1 MQSTIDFVREKYGPL
16 LSFDQVAKLFDRSTD
31 GLRVCINNQS
41 ELSIALRGARK
52 KFGRRV
58 YFDAIQI
65 VEIIEA
71 DSYES

>member
-1 MQSTIDFVREKYGPL
+1 MQSTVDFVREKYGPL
-16 LSFDQVAKLFDRSTD
+16 LSFDQVAKILDRSTD

-41 ELSIALRGARK
+41 ELSVALRSAKK

-58 YFDAIQI
+58 YFDAVQI
-65 VEIIEA
+65 AKIIEA